1 MVSQLAGSLLLE
13 RARRIEGL
21 AVSQDYGVTTNPSPA
36 PPRCYVHD
44 ERLAGSVCRR
54 CGKPICPDCMHEA
67 PVGWQCTSCLKQGAR
82 NSPTKRV
89 RARTPGRLGNT
100 RPTPVVIALIV
111 INVGVFIWEETD
123 LSSIERRFGMW
134 PNGVHYLHQWYRL
147 ITSAFLHASFE
158 HIALNMLTLLIVG
171 PPVEAE
177 IGPVR
182 FAALY
187 LVAAL
192 GGSVGSYLLSPAAV
206 LGVGASGAIFG
217 VMGAYF
223 VLARRRGWDTST
235 ILALI
240 IVNLVLGFAVS
251 GIDWRAHLGGLVT
264 GGAVAYGLSRSQEH
278 RRTGGWGGAG
288 GGTAALAL
296 TDAAVFA
303 VAVAILGLLALLPPG
318 HVNL

>member
-1 MVSQLAGSLLLE
+1 VLLE
-13 RARRIEGL
+13 RPRGNQGL
-21 AVSQDYGVTTNPSPA
+21 AVRQDYGVTTNQPPA

-44 ERLAGSVCRR
+44 DRLAGSVCAR

-67 PVGWQCTSCLKQGAR
+67 PVGWHCTNCLKQGAR
-82 NSPTKRV
+82 SSPVRRV
-89 RARTPGRLGNT
+89 RPRSPGRLGNT

-111 INVGVFIWEETD
+111 INVAVFIWEESNLT
-123 LSSIERRFGMW
+123 SIERRFGMW
-134 PNGVHYLHQWYRL
+134 PNGVHYFHQWYRL
-147 ITSAFLHASFE
+147 ITSPFLHASFA
-158 HIALNMLTLLIVG
+158 HIALNMLTLLIIG

-177 IGPVR
+177 IGPFR
-182 FAALY
+182 FTALY

-192 GGSVGSYLLSPAAV
+192 GGSVGSYLLSPASV

-240 IVNLVLGFAVS
+240 IVNLVLGFTES

-264 GGAVAYGLSRSQEH
+264 GGVVAYGLSLSSEH
-278 RRTGGWGGAG
+278 RRTGGWGGTG
-288 GGTAALAL
+288 GGSTALVL
-296 TDAAVFA
+296 TDVAVFVV
-303 VAVAILGLLALLPPG
+303 VAGVLGLLALLPPG